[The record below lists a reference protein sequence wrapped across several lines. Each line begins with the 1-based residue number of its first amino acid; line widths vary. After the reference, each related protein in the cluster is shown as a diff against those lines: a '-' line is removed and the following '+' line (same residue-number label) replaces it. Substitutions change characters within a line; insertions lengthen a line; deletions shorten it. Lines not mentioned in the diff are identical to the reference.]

1 MCCSQRYFYLIVS
14 EMAVFF
20 RMHFFLSIKQSHITT
35 LLYNL
40 KHAYTYRTD
49 ALDFC
54 YNKTIIYI
62 SSPLFLFAHLVTDFT
77 TVNIQ
82 YGKRAGNKD

>member
-1 MCCSQRYFYLIVS
+1 MHILI
-14 EMAVFF
+14 E
-20 RMHFFLSIKQSHITT
+20 Q
-35 LLYNL
+35 
-40 KHAYTYRTD
+40 